1 MEKTGLI
8 YILAAFHR
16 HIRIEHW
23 VKNERQTQKSTKIP
37 WLLIKTSP
45 NQSLSLYS
53 YPSGEKE
60 EHLLPKGGQNLIGFS

>member
-23 VKNERQTQKSTKIP
+23 VKNERQIQKSTKI
-37 WLLIKTSP
+37 LFFALV
-45 NQSLSLYS
+45 
-53 YPSGEKE
+53 PSFFIFIV
-60 EHLLPKGGQNLIGFS
+60 HF